1 MNKTFKQQIIDW
13 WNDNKKVIKTGFIF
27 GSLGVAYGFM
37 HGVSATN
44 ELWLKDMYVIAADA
58 TEGSI
63 EESGETDDICGTNRD
78 LLHVVN
84 SNT

>member
-27 GSLGVAYGFM
+27 GFIGVAYGFT

-44 ELWLKDMYVIAADA
+44 ELWLKNMHEIAVDA
-58 TEGSI
+58 TE
-63 EESGETDDICGTNRD
+63 ELTDESGKTDDICNTD
-78 LLHVVN
+78 QSLLHVVS